1 MNISNLFCPNDKTL
15 SRDTKKTGANIFCLH
30 RVNYII
36 MAIAFALILL
46 GFILMAGPSCTMN
59 EFNPDVFSF
68 RRSVL
73 APTLSFLGYLLMVV
87 GIMRNENE
95 NVNENQNENEK
106 PLTPNR

>member
-1 MNISNLFCPNDKTL
+1 MNISNLFCPSDKTL

-46 GFILMAGPSCTMN
+46 GFILMTGPSCTMN
-59 EFNPDVFSF
+59 EFNPDVFSL

-73 APTLSFLGYLLMVV
+73 APTLSFIGYLMMAL
-87 GIMRNENE
+87 GIMLT
-95 NVNENQNENEK
+95 QKDK
-106 PLTPNR
+106 P